1 MMREF
6 RPALVLF
13 ALLTLL
19 TGVAYPL
26 LVTGVAQGVMPER
39 ANGSPIR
46 TAAGVQGSEL
56 LGQCFAAPRYF
67 RGRPSAT
74 GPQPCNGGASSGSN
88 VGPTNPAFLATVK
101 SRIDE
106 LRALDPGNAVP
117 VPVELVTASGS
128 GLDPHV
134 SPAAAAWQ
142 VARVARARGLSE
154 DRVRELVVANTQGR
168 TFGLLGEP
176 RVHVLRLNLALDRLA
191 PVTAP

>member
-1 MMREF
+1 MIREF

-26 LVTGVAQGVMPER
+26 LVTGIAQGVMPGR
-39 ANGSPIR
+39 ANGSLVD
-46 TAAGVQGSEL
+46 TSAGARGSEL

-74 GPQPCNGGASSGSN
+74 GPQPCNGAASSGSN
-88 VGPTNPAFLATVK
+88 AGPTNPAFLDTVK
-101 SRIDE
+101 GRVAE
-106 LRALDPGNAVP
+106 LRALDPGAARA

-128 GLDPHV
+128 GLDPHI

-142 VARVARARGLSE
+142 VPRVARTRGLSE
-154 DRVRELVVANTQGR
+154 DRVRELVAANTEGR

-176 RVHVLRLNLALDRLA
+176 RVHVLRLNLALDQLA
-191 PVTAP
+191 PGLAR